1 MDNNSKKNNST
12 QPKFSFIHKP
22 AFTIIEVII
31 VLVIGAVIMLA
42 VFLVVPQLQRTQR
55 NTNRQNAA
63 RRVLTAVEQVRTT
76 TGAYPVPGT
85 AASTGINCFGT
96 LSTASNCTIITSIT
110 GDVNTTAGNTQYTIV
125 IAPQTSGDLIA
136 DTKNIYLNNSTTA
149 NSGCNT
155 SKKLVTTSAI
165 ADKFAVA
172 VAQETASSQTG
183 DTFCLTYP

>member
-12 QPKFSFIHKP
+12 LAKFGFVHEP

-85 AASTGINCFGT
+85 AAATGINCYGT
-96 LSTASNCTIITSIT
+96 LSTTSNCTIITSIS
-110 GDVNTTAGNTQYTIV
+110 GDINTTAGNTQYTIV
-125 IAPQTSGDLIA
+125 TAPQASGDLIA

-149 NSGCNT
+149 TSGCNT
-155 SKKLVTTSAI
+155 SGKLVSSGATVG
-165 ADKFAVA
+165 KFAVA

-183 DTFCLTYP
+183 DTFCLTFP

>member
-1 MDNNSKKNNST
+1 MNNNSNSNNS

-42 VFLVVPQLQRTQR
+42 IFLVVPQLQRTQR

-76 TGAYPVPGT
+76 TGNYPVPG
-85 AASTGINCFGT
+85 AAAGTGINCYGT
-96 LSTASNCTIITSIT
+96 LSTTSNCTIITSIT
-110 GDVNTTAGNTQYTIV
+110 GDINTTAGNTQYTIV
-125 IAPQTSGDLIA
+125 IALPTSGDLIA

-149 NSGCNT
+149 TSGCNT
-155 SKKLVTTSAI
+155 SKKLVNASAVVG
-165 ADKFAVA
+165 KFAVA
-172 VAQETASSQTG
+172 VAQETAASQTG